1 MKKPYVP
8 FKLPNSDLINMNKLF
23 KKVIKA
29 NTDIAVYNE
38 KLKSSKIRPELIL
51 SLLSLREAVESTK
64 IEGTQVT
71 MDDMLEYRADE
82 KASNSDIV
90 EVLNYYKALEIGE
103 GLLST
108 LPISTRLI
116 KKIHEV
122 LMSGNVRGKGKI
134 IPGEFRTSQNF
145 IGPKGAAI
153 ENASFI
159 PPEPQLVNEYI
170 SNLERYINEEVETD
184 NLIKTAIIHA
194 QFETIHPFSDGNG
207 RAGRILI
214 PLYLFDKGLISKANF
229 FVSESLEKDKFKY
242 YQTLNDTRVIVTNK
256 EDDEEQYNKDIEKA
270 RENFTEWVDFFL
282 SACIDQAAKN
292 IEKIDKINVLYEST
306 IEKSKR
312 LVRSPGIQ
320 DVINIIFE
328 YPVFS
333 TNTIKSRL
341 DIASATLNGYLKR
354 LVDSKIIYTDGK
366 ARNRKYFFYDLMN
379 IIR

>member
-145 IGPKGAAI
+145 IGPKGATI